1 MATRLVLICAGG
13 TPSMRAGGFP
23 DPAEPLDEGGRAK
36 AGAAKLDGPKPAS
49 VWTSPATA
57 ARETAIALGL
67 AATPSEVLRDTDHG
81 AWTGLSFEAVH
92 MRAPEALAA
101 WLMAPEDGA
110 PNGETL
116 AAVAQRVEPWLHS
129 LERIDQPIVAI
140 THASVIRATIATA
153 LAIPVATTLRIDIP
167 PLSQTILSFNR
178 VWRLQ
183 ELRG

>member
-13 TPSMRAGGFP
+13 TPLMRAGGFP

-36 AGAAKLDGPKPAS
+36 AAAAKLDGAKPAS
-49 VWTSPATA
+49 VWTSPAAA
-57 ARETAIALGL
+57 ARETAICVGL
-67 AATPSEVLRDTDHG
+67 AATPSEVLRDIDYG

-92 MRAPEALAA
+92 LLAPDALTA

-116 AAVAQRVEPWLHS
+116 AAVAQRVEPWLRS
-129 LERIDQPIVAI
+129 QERIDQPIVAI

-153 LAIPVATTLRIDIP
+153 LAIPIAATLRIDIA

-183 ELRG
+183 ALCG